1 MKDIDWRLSIT
12 SVVVIAIGLFLLWFE
27 SAWLCNKL
35 WSLALWLSM
44 IAGWL
49 GETLLRIVAA
59 LLGLLEGILEAARR
73 ITTVPEPVARFALLA
88 FRTLVV
94 IAGIAL
100 TALGACILWAC
111 FFAPVIRLLRHQKR
125 EQMP

>member
-1 MKDIDWRLSIT
+1 MKDIDWRLSIA

-27 SAWLCNKL
+27 SAWLCDKL
-35 WSLALWLSM
+35 WGLALWLSM
-44 IAGWL
+44 IVVWL
-49 GETLLRIVAA
+49 GATLLRIVAA
-59 LLGLLEGILEAARR
+59 LLALLEGILEVAPR
-73 ITTVPEPVARFALLA
+73 ITAVPEPVARFALVA
-88 FRTLVV
+88 FRIVVV

-111 FFAPVIRLLRHQKR
+111 FFAPVIRLLRHQKK